1 MCEPSPWIL
10 NLTTQSVMPAV
21 YVKGFTIDYTKVH
34 DTFAPLLKDRS
45 VKEAHL
51 ALIAEA
57 VDQRFDIA
65 MTRSDDKTK
74 PAPCVLVLAR
84 DHDKDNLEGTA
95 VEKSRVGWLEQ
106 FLEKEMR
113 VFEEYQ

>member
-1 MCEPSPWIL
+1 
-10 NLTTQSVMPAV
+10 MPAV